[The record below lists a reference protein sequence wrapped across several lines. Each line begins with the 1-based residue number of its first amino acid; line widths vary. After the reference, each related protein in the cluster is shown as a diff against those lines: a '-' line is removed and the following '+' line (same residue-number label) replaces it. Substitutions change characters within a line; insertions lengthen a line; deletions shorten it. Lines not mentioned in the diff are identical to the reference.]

1 MKLEKMRLS
10 CTVMSTQRI
19 HIFAFQGDYGTSNLQ
34 IAFEIIK
41 PNSVHNYNIAI
52 EVLLHGE
59 S

>member
-1 MKLEKMRLS
+1 MRLS

-41 PNSVHNYNIAI
+41 PNSVHNYNIAV

-59 S
+59 L